1 MMDIYKEVN
10 VLNEDVKET
19 TGRNLA
25 PMVQYIVDEN
35 IKEIPRRKT
44 NVPLKS
50 APPPMIHK
58 SNIPAPVE
66 KPPQIIAEKVI
77 EKVPVEKHMN
87 IVKQVNS
94 RQEVISPAPQGK
106 MQAV

>member
-25 PMVQYIVDEN
+25 PMVSYIVDEN

-44 NVPLKS
+44 VVPLKS
-50 APPPMIHK
+50 APPSLIQK
-58 SNIPAPVE
+58 SNLPAPVE
-66 KPPQIIAEKVI
+66 RPPQIIAEKVI
-77 EKVPVEKHMN
+77 EKVPLQKHMN
-87 IVKQVNS
+87 IVKQVNR
-94 RQEVISPAPQGK
+94 RQREIAPAPEVK
-106 MQAV
+106 K